1 MKHLKIL
8 TSVSTLVLTAA
19 MATPAAAQY
28 EDEIIVTATK
38 RAESIQD
45 VPVSV
50 SAVNIETINA
60 LGVADFS
67 ELAIYLPNFEI
78 NNSTILPNLYV
89 RGLGSGATHSIE
101 QSVGRYVD
109 EVYMGR
115 GAMSIHGFFDVEA
128 VEILRG
134 PQGTLFGKNTVA
146 GAMVVRTAN
155 PTDELEAGVNL
166 TYGGYST
173 QGDYKEAQAY
183 ISGPIADGPNGGLRA
198 RLSGRYKQDDGYY
211 INRLSNV
218 GPDGGPDREDYGIR
232 LKLEWDVGENTTM
245 SAKLDHQAIRMV
257 GGDAAELNAVGGPP
271 SHLAALLALSPN
283 FNTDLDWIIDVDC
296 TNNPVAGSRD
306 FCPGRE
312 QDTSSA
318 NFRIDHDIEGWGT
331 LMSLSAFQTYDFN
344 HRFHGI
350 DSGIAN
356 GFRAYRDEE
365 YNSFTQ
371 EFRFT
376 SDLIN
381 DKFDFIVGA
390 YYENSDITRLQESD
404 IQFTNLGLLPPS
416 LTLEIQRNEPWM
428 QDTETFAAFGQVRY
442 NLTDKFR
449 AILGGRFASETK
461 DFEFDRFF
469 HEYGTDIPLVL
480 GPGEI
485 SGPFGD
491 ITPLNAADSR
501 KESKFTPAITLQ
513 YDATDDINIYG
524 TYSQGHKTGG
534 FSERIDGP
542 GAAFDFDPETNDNF
556 ELGMKGRFLDGRLK
570 ANIAAFHMTVEGLQ
584 LASQVPGVNAFS
596 VRNAAESTVKGIE
609 ADAVFNITD
618 QWTIGGDYA
627 YTDATYNEFLGSPDC
642 PASAVVN
649 GECDLSGFV
658 LNFAPKHKGNAFIDY
673 FNDSALGDWGL
684 GLRGNIAISGEYFT
698 DISYATPSS
707 FEDGYTIIGG
717 NIRLVSPDEKYTIS
731 LVGKNLTDEVVLQW
745 GIPTGPNSLASLRS
759 PREIALKVGAKF

>member
-271 SHLAALLALSPN
+271 SHLAALLALS
-283 FNTDLDWIIDVDC
+283 
-296 TNNPVAGSRD
+296 
-306 FCPGRE
+306 
-312 QDTSSA
+312 
-318 NFRIDHDIEGWGT
+318 
-331 LMSLSAFQTYDFN
+331 
-344 HRFHGI
+344 
-350 DSGIAN
+350 
-356 GFRAYRDEE
+356 
-365 YNSFTQ
+365 
-371 EFRFT
+371 
-376 SDLIN
+376 
-381 DKFDFIVGA
+381 
-390 YYENSDITRLQESD
+390 
-404 IQFTNLGLLPPS
+404 
-416 LTLEIQRNEPWM
+416 
-428 QDTETFAAFGQVRY
+428 
-442 NLTDKFR
+442 
-449 AILGGRFASETK
+449 
-461 DFEFDRFF
+461 
-469 HEYGTDIPLVL
+469 
-480 GPGEI
+480 
-485 SGPFGD
+485 
-491 ITPLNAADSR
+491 
-501 KESKFTPAITLQ
+501 
-513 YDATDDINIYG
+513 
-524 TYSQGHKTGG
+524 HK
-534 FSERIDGP
+534 
-542 GAAFDFDPETNDNF
+542 
-556 ELGMKGRFLDGRLK
+556 
-570 ANIAAFHMTVEGLQ
+570 
-584 LASQVPGVNAFS
+584 
-596 VRNAAESTVKGIE
+596 
-609 ADAVFNITD
+609 
-618 QWTIGGDYA
+618 
-627 YTDATYNEFLGSPDC
+627 
-642 PASAVVN
+642 
-649 GECDLSGFV
+649 
-658 LNFAPKHKGNAFIDY
+658 
-673 FNDSALGDWGL
+673 
-684 GLRGNIAISGEYFT
+684 
-698 DISYATPSS
+698 
-707 FEDGYTIIGG
+707 
-717 NIRLVSPDEKYTIS
+717 
-731 LVGKNLTDEVVLQW
+731 
-745 GIPTGPNSLASLRS
+745 
-759 PREIALKVGAKF
+759 